1 MDKKIFV
8 FDVDGT
14 LADIAHRRHWVQSK
28 PKNWPAFNAT
38 MHLDTVHDDIAWLA
52 RNFYLQGHTVIIC
65 SGRGS
70 ENRDVTANWLA
81 ANQIPFHALYMR
93 AEKDYRRD
101 DIVKI
106 ELLAKI
112 RSDFGNPYLWVDD
125 RQQVVDAIRAEGI
138 RVLQCAPGD
147 F

>member
-1 MDKKIFV
+1 MEKKIFC

-14 LADIAHRRHWVQSK
+14 LADISHRRHWVQTK
-28 PKNWPAFNAT
+28 PKNWAAFNAT
-38 MHLDTVHDDIAWLA
+38 MHLDKVHDDIAWLA
-52 RNFYLQGHTVIIC
+52 RNFYEQGHTVIIC

-70 ENRDVTANWLA
+70 ENREVTTTWLT

-106 ELLAKI
+106 ELLQQIIAE
-112 RSDFGNPYLWVDD
+112 FGYPDIWFDD
-125 RQQVVDAIRAEGI
+125 RQQVVDAIRAQGV
-138 RVLQCAPGD
+138 RVLQVAEGN